1 MITIPYPGGQGA
13 GPIAVEEAEA
23 LLGSLMALG
32 TDHGSVLQLDQ
43 LLQAVACPCYAG
55 AASPAVTS
63 LHGKPFHANS
73 DGDITT
79 IFRYFQAT
87 SQLHHQRILI

>member
-1 MITIPYPGGQGA
+1 MITMPYPGGQRA

-43 LLQAVACPCYAG
+43 LHRAVVCQLG
-55 AASPAVTS
+55 HQ
-63 LHGKPFHANS
+63 LHGRAA
-73 DGDITT
+73 IE
-79 IFRYFQAT
+79 
-87 SQLHHQRILI
+87 

>member
-1 MITIPYPGGQGA
+1 MITMPYPGGQRA

-43 LLQAVACPCYAG
+43 LLQAVACQLRYQLPCR
-55 AASPAVTS
+55 AA
-63 LHGKPFHANS
+63 
-73 DGDITT
+73 IE
-79 IFRYFQAT
+79 
-87 SQLHHQRILI
+87 